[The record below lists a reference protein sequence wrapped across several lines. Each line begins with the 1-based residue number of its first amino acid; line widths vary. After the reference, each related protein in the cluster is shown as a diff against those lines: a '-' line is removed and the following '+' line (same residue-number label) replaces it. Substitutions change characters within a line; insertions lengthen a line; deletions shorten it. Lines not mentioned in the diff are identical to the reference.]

1 MPVIST
7 AAAALTLANTKPGKV
22 HSFFRPGK
30 GSGQAGGHGPGGPPG
45 GPPGG
50 TPGGPPGS
58 GPPGGPG
65 AIFGHTGPGG
75 GGGGGSKLG
84 GNPPAIFNGD
94 RSKANN
100 FMTEF
105 NLYRITNHDTDH
117 MANPM
122 KRAALFLGFIQGP
135 LVQAWIQRQT
145 QWMVDQLTTGR
156 ADTDEGY
163 WTHIANEFQSAY
175 QDTGSKERAQDE
187 LRKLPFI
194 PGEVDTFIAQFETLA
209 HEANFPIDADNTI
222 TMFAAKLPY
231 KMMQHILLVVKPIGF
246 QDWAVAVRNYHKDN
260 TLVQNVAA
268 IGADGTGRKNKPFN
282 KTGFSPQQWAK
293 ILNVKMPLDP
303 NAMDTRAD
311 RSRSYNRNKGTR
323 GRASTTED
331 TQKQRAEGRCFTC
344 NKQGHIA
351 YNCPDKKNKKV
362 QAKAKKAET
371 SDQDSDSETEDPKPM
386 DLDTYVR
393 LGKSLPEDTKIAII
407 RKAIEAEQGAEGDDA
422 DF

>member
-1 MPVIST
+1 
-7 AAAALTLANTKPGKV
+7 
-22 HSFFRPGK
+22 
-30 GSGQAGGHGPGGPPG
+30 
-45 GPPGG
+45 
-50 TPGGPPGS
+50 
-58 GPPGGPG
+58 
-65 AIFGHTGPGG
+65 
-75 GGGGGSKLG
+75 
-84 GNPPAIFNGD
+84 
-94 RSKANN
+94 
-100 FMTEF
+100 MTEF
-105 NLYRITNHDTDH
+105 NLYRITNHNTDH

-122 KRAALFLGFIQGP
+122 KHAALFLGFIQGP
-135 LVQAWIQRQT
+135 IVQAWIQCQT
-145 QWMVDQLTTGR
+145 QWIVDQLTTGL
-156 ADTDEGY
+156 ANTDEGY
-163 WTHIANEFQSAY
+163 WTHISNEFQSAF
-175 QDTGSKERAQDE
+175 QDTGAKERAQDK
-187 LRKLPFI
+187 LCDLPFI
-194 PGEVDTFIAQFETLA
+194 QGEVDTFIAQFETLA

-246 QDWAVAVRNYHKDN
+246 QNWATAVRNYHKDN

-344 NKQGHIA
+344 NKQGHISR
-351 YNCPDKKNKKV
+351 NCPDKTQKKKSQV
-362 QAKAKKAET
+362 KAKKAET

>member
-1 MPVIST
+1 
-7 AAAALTLANTKPGKV
+7 
-22 HSFFRPGK
+22 
-30 GSGQAGGHGPGGPPG
+30 
-45 GPPGG
+45 
-50 TPGGPPGS
+50 
-58 GPPGGPG
+58 
-65 AIFGHTGPGG
+65 
-75 GGGGGSKLG
+75 
-84 GNPPAIFNGD
+84 
-94 RSKANN
+94 
-100 FMTEF
+100 MTEF
-105 NLYRITNHDTDH
+105 NLYRLSNHDTDH

-135 LVQAWIQRQT
+135 IVQAWIQRQT
-145 QWMVDQLTTGR
+145 QWIVDQLTTGR

-163 WTHIANEFQSAY
+163 WTHIANEFQSAF
-175 QDTGSKERAQDE
+175 QDTGAKERAQDK
-187 LRKLPFI
+187 LRNLPFI

-246 QDWAVAVRNYHKDN
+246 QNWALAVRNYHKDN

-293 ILNVKMPLDP
+293 ILGVKMPLDR

-344 NKQGHIA
+344 NKQGHISR
-351 YNCPDKKNKKV
+351 NCPDKPPKKKSQV
-362 QAKAKKAET
+362 KAKKAET
-371 SDQDSDSETEDPKPM
+371 SDQDSDSKTEDPKPM

-393 LGKSLPEDTKIAII
+393 LGKSLPEGTKIAII